1 MEFPEDLRY
10 TKSHEWVRVGGTKA
24 LCGITDY
31 AQHELADVVYV
42 ELPEVGREVQAG
54 EECTVVESVKIAADV
69 YAPVSGK
76 ITRVNTELDASPE
89 AVNADPYGAG
99 WLFEIEISDPA
110 EADALMD
117 ADEYQAHTEA
127 EKH

>member
-31 AQHELADVVYV
+31 AQHELSDVVYV

-69 YAPVSGK
+69 YAPVSGT

-99 WLFEIEISDPA
+99 WLFEIEMSDPA